1 MANKIKHGQFYT
13 KGNCFQHDVFRDWYR
28 QIPSNMNKFIEPFAG
43 GNNIIHLIDEANL
56 GITHEQ
62 WTSYDI
68 EPEAIT
74 KNIVPGV
81 KVLKKDTIK
90 NYPSGFDVC
99 VTNPPYLAKN
109 SAKRKKIEIDLRGHQ
124 DLFELS
130 LDIILSKT
138 KYVAAIIPESF
149 ISRGIFTDRLVSVIS
164 LNYNMFDDT
173 DFPVCLAL
181 FNPEKTPSFNI
192 YLGDKL
198 IGDYL
203 TIKSKTDKIFS
214 KRNSYTIKFND
225 PKGQLGLKA
234 VDSTSGASIEFI
246 EGKFIPS
253 RDIKISSR
261 AITRIKLQREL
272 TKQELTLLIN
282 ESNKI
287 LDKYRKINQ
296 DVFIT
301 SFKGLRKDSKY
312 RRRLDFA
319 TAKQIIEQAITN
331 IKLFG

>member
-1 MANKIKHGQFYT
+1 MVNKIKHGQFYT
-13 KGNCFQHDVFRDWYR
+13 KGNCFQHQVFKDWYKK
-28 QIPSNMNKFIEPFAG
+28 IPSSMIKFIEPFAG
-43 GNNIIHLIDEANL
+43 GNNIINLIDEANL
-56 GITHEQ
+56 GIMHKQ

-74 KNIVPGV
+74 KNVVPEV
-81 KVLKKDTIK
+81 KVLKRDTIK

-99 VTNPPYLAKN
+99 ITNPPYLAKN
-109 SAKRKKIEIDLRGHQ
+109 SAKRKKIEIDLMGHQ

-138 KYVAAIIPESF
+138 SYVAAIIPESF
-149 ISRGIFTDRLVSVIS
+149 ISRGIFTDRLAAVVS

-181 FNPEKTPSFNI
+181 FNPENTASFNI
-192 YLGDKL
+192 YLGDQL
-198 IGDYL
+198 IGNYQN
-203 TIKSKTDKIFS
+203 IKTKTDKIFS
-214 KRNSYTIKFND
+214 KRNSYSIKFNE

-246 EGKFIPS
+246 DGSLIS
-253 RDIKISSR
+253 SHDIKVSSR
-261 AITRIKLQREL
+261 AITRIKLPREL
-272 TKQELTLLIN
+272 TTKELELLIV

-287 LDKYRKINQ
+287 LCKYRRINQ
-296 DVFIT
+296 DVFMT

-319 TAKQIIEQAITN
+319 TAKAIIEQAITN
-331 IKLFG
+331 TKFLG